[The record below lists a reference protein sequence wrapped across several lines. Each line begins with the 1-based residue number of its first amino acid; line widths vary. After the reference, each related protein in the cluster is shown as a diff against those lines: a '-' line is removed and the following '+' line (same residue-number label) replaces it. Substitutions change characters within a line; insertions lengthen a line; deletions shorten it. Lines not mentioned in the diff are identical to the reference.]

1 MSESGLLALTD
12 DQRRFAA
19 ENHNLIYCYLHEQGR
34 AVDDYYDIAALGFL
48 SAVKRYLTRP
58 ELRRYAFST
67 IAWRSMKQSI
77 ASFHRAEARREA
89 AEQRYKETV
98 QATAPDPMAEL
109 EARLILHDLVSTASR
124 SQYEMM
130 ALRSQGY
137 SIAETAHS
145 LGIAPRRV
153 RSLLRELYR
162 VYLKLYMS

>member
-1 MSESGLLALTD
+1 MTGCGLPALTE

-19 ENHNLIYCYLHEQGR
+19 KNHNLIYCYLNEQGH
-34 AVDDYYDIAALGFL
+34 AVNDYYDVAALGFL
-48 SAVKRYLTRP
+48 SAVRRYLTKP
-58 ELRRYAFST
+58 ELQRYAFST

-89 AEQRYKETV
+89 AEQRYKET
-98 QATAPDPMAEL
+98 ALTAAPDPLAEL
-109 EARLILHDLVSTASR
+109 EARLVFHDLVSTASR

-130 ALRSQGY
+130 TLRSQGY
-137 SIAETAHS
+137 SISETARS

-162 VYLKLYMS
+162 VYLKLYLN

>member
-1 MSESGLLALTD
+1 
-12 DQRRFAA
+12 
-19 ENHNLIYCYLHEQGR
+19 
-34 AVDDYYDIAALGFL
+34 
-48 SAVKRYLTRP
+48 
-58 ELRRYAFST
+58 
-67 IAWRSMKQSI
+67 MKQSI

-109 EARLILHDLVSTASR
+109 EARLILQDLGSTASR